1 MNCVYSKP
9 QIFILSRMTR
19 IETNENQTPDNQSVG
34 TPFEIRTLIGGNN
47 QENNVTLLLA
57 RLLEGHQRF
66 LEEGQK
72 SKTSD
77 DDDFNQVYKRM
88 TDFKLEFY
96 DGLGYP
102 SKFKD
107 WVSSM
112 EKLFDMAAC
121 PDNQKVKFATY
132 YLKGEA
138 DLWWK
143 TVKNVRDQP
152 NFDWKNLQVLM
163 RK

>member
-1 MNCVYSKP
+1 
-9 QIFILSRMTR
+9 MTR

-77 DDDFNQVYKRM
+77 DDDFN
-88 TDFKLEFY
+88 
-96 DGLGYP
+96 
-102 SKFKD
+102 
-107 WVSSM
+107 
-112 EKLFDMAAC
+112 
-121 PDNQKVKFATY
+121 
-132 YLKGEA
+132 
-138 DLWWK
+138 
-143 TVKNVRDQP
+143 
-152 NFDWKNLQVLM
+152 
-163 RK
+163 